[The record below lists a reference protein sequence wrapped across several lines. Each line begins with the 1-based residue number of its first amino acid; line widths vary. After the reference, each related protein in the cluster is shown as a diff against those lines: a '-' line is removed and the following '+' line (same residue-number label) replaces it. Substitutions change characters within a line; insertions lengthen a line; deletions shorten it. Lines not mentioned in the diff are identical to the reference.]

1 MRERPFQRTPW
12 HPPPDTRH
20 LRTPWHPTPDTRHLR
35 TPWHPTPDTRHLYAV
50 SQTAPRILVADDQ
63 KDILEALKLLLKG
76 EGYEV
81 ESATSPRAVLSALD
95 KRDFDALLID
105 MNYTRDTT
113 SGAEGLDLLA
123 RLQLIDAP
131 PPVVVMTAWASI
143 DGAVEAMR
151 RGARD
156 FIEKPWDNRR
166 LLTTLRTQVELS
178 RALRRSQQ
186 LERENRALRRE
197 GLPELIAES
206 PAMQPVLKLM
216 ERIGPSDANVLILGE
231 HGTGK
236 EVVARW
242 LHASSGRVE
251 RPLVAVNL
259 GGIPDG
265 LFESELFGHVK
276 GAFTDAKVDRVG
288 RFELTEGG
296 TLFLDEIANLPLP
309 QQAKL
314 LRVLETGEFER
325 VGSSKTQRVSVRVI
339 SATNADMHARAPAG
353 EVRQDLL
360 FRLNTVELRLPPL
373 RERREDI
380 PLLAGHFGRR
390 HAARYRKQITG
401 FAADA
406 MQALRTYP
414 WPGNVRELDHTIE
427 RAVLMAEDSSVR
439 TRDLGLGTG
448 ANGATPLDQMSLED
462 VERVLIQKALA
473 RASGNV
479 SDAAKALGLSRSAL
493 YRRIKRHGL

>member
-1 MRERPFQRTPW
+1 M
-12 HPPPDTRH
+12 
-20 LRTPWHPTPDTRHLR
+20 
-35 TPWHPTPDTRHLYAV
+35 
-50 SQTAPRILVADDQ
+50 ADDEP
-63 KDILEALKLLLKG
+63 DVLEALKLLLKG

-81 ESATSPRAVLSALD
+81 HAATSPRAVLSALD
-95 KRDFDALLID
+95 ARDFDALLID

-123 RLQLIDAP
+123 RLQGLEAA

-166 LLTTLRTQVELS
+166 LLATLRTQVELG
-178 RALRRSQQ
+178 RALRTSQR
-186 LERENRALRRE
+186 LERENRALRKE

-231 HGTGK
+231 HGSGK
-236 EVVARW
+236 EIVARW
-242 LHASSGRVE
+242 LHAASGRAE
-251 RPLVAVNL
+251 RALVAVNL
-259 GGIPDG
+259 GGIPEG
-265 LFESELFGHVK
+265 LFESELLGHVK
-276 GAFTDAKVDRVG
+276 GAFTDAKGDRVG
-288 RFELTEGG
+288 RFELADGG
-296 TLFLDEIANLPLP
+296 TLFLDEIANLPLS

-325 VGSSKTQRVSVRVI
+325 VGASKTQRVNVRVI
-339 SATNADMHARAPAG
+339 SATNADIHAEAATG
-353 EVRQDLL
+353 KFRQDLL

-373 RERREDI
+373 RERREDV
-380 PLLAGHFGRR
+380 PLLGTHFLGRY
-390 HAARYRKQITG
+390 ATRYRKTLTG
-401 FAADA
+401 FAPDA
-406 MQALRTYP
+406 MEALLKHP

-427 RAVLMAEDSSVR
+427 RAVLMAEATVVR
-439 TRDLGLGTG
+439 ARDLGLDAGVDG
-448 ANGATPLDQMSLED
+448 AASLDQMSLEE
-462 VERVLIQKALA
+462 VERVLIQKALGRVA
-473 RASGNV
+473 GNV
-479 SDAAKALGLSRSAL
+479 SEAAKALGLSRSAL